1 MAWYRARR
9 VVSRARCVVL
19 VFAAVATLALVAS
32 PARLSAQQAQE
43 HAQGTQ
49 EAEGSRE
56 AEATQQLD
64 ENPTGL
70 ISRGL
75 LKSTAGLNLNDGDSL
90 FFPRFGS
97 SVDLRHVFNLGPGLP
112 LFYTGLS
119 TEYSYIPFQV
129 GAGLHVP
136 MIGLHGG
143 VDFPV
148 SPRLLLGLDLRGGY
162 YFAAGGGVLS
172 GGSAMLSAGGH
183 VKYQITPRFSLGLVG
198 SFRSI
203 FSIVPNPDFD
213 PNNSDAEPAATTLFQ
228 ADTGLETIY
237 HFGVPDL
244 TPFALGAFQTEV
256 IYPHLGAHY
265 NGAAIGTVR
274 IRHTGAYELQR
285 VNAALTI
292 DGLTGDERPL
302 NLAGTIRPGSFQE
315 ITLLLDPSFTGD
327 LAAEGGDAEA
337 VVELSYR
344 YRGWDRRQRL
354 RIPVEIAGTAD
365 LAWDDPARLALFVHP
380 EEETVIDAARRVA
393 DAVAPIGTKQ
403 LDPAVR
409 RAASA
414 YALAQTLAPEAEA
427 ENGQQAGSEAP
438 ATETAPAPEGS
449 AGTWA
454 ALSSPKETAAIRPF
468 ARDVLLGELAPTP
481 VSRAV
486 LYAALFERGGT
497 PAAFVTAGERL
508 FVAAAMETPPS
519 EIEQVFAAPD
529 TLLQHQ
535 GRSWFLLDPRDA
547 DGGFLTAHQE
557 AVAAVNNADGEPRIV
572 PLQSAWE
579 SYPPAKLH
587 SQSNPPLE
595 IDEAVLAEQFRRELA
610 GMVEWEIAPRVSALE
625 ERLAEAPDDIDLR
638 NELGVLYGRYHLYSQ
653 AQRIFSDIL
662 LDTEYVPTLLNAGNV
677 FFAQGEMRRALPF
690 YQRAFDQQPFNP
702 NVLLGLAKV
711 EHALENYGNT
721 DLAYQRLESI
731 APELAERYSYLT
743 LRGEDARRAAAVAEL
758 TDVVEWQVAE

>member
-1 MAWYRARR
+1 M
-9 VVSRARCVVL
+9 V
-19 VFAAVATLALVAS
+19 
-32 PARLSAQQAQE
+32 
-43 HAQGTQ
+43 
-49 EAEGSRE
+49 
-56 AEATQQLD
+56 
-64 ENPTGL
+64 
-70 ISRGL
+70 
-75 LKSTAGLNLNDGDSL
+75 
-90 FFPRFGS
+90 
-97 SVDLRHVFNLGPGLP
+97 
-112 LFYTGLS
+112 
-119 TEYSYIPFQV
+119 
-129 GAGLHVP
+129 
-136 MIGLHGG
+136 GLHGG

-148 SPRLLLGLDLRGGY
+148 LPRFLLGLDLRGGY
-162 YFAAGGGVLS
+162 YFAAGGGVLA

-183 VKYQITPRFSLGLVG
+183 AKYQITPRFSLGLVG

-213 PNNSDAEPAATTLFQ
+213 PNNPDEEPAATTLFQ
-228 ADTGLETIY
+228 ADAGLETIY

-244 TPFALGAFQTEV
+244 TPFALGEFQTEV

-265 NGAAIGTVR
+265 NSAALGTLR
-274 IRHTGAYELQR
+274 IRHTGGYELQS
-285 VNAALTI
+285 VNAELTV
-292 DGLTGDERPL
+292 DGLTDTARPL
-302 NLAGTIRPGSFQE
+302 RLAETIRPGSFRE
-315 ITLLLDPSFTGD
+315 VTLLLDPSFAGD

-380 EEETVIDAARRVA
+380 EEETVVDAARRVA
-393 DAVAPIGTKQ
+393 DAVEPIGTKQ

-409 RAASA
+409 RAAAA
-414 YALAQTLAPEAEA
+414 YALAQTLAAEA
-427 ENGQQAGSEAP
+427 AES
-438 ATETAPAPEGS
+438 TETTPPTS
-449 AGTWA
+449 AGTWE
-454 ALSSPKETAAIRPF
+454 ALSSPKETAAILPF

-486 LYAALFERGGT
+486 LYAALFERRGT
-497 PAAFVTAGERL
+497 PAAFITVGDRL
-508 FVAAAMETPPS
+508 LVAAAMETPPS
-519 EIEQVFAAPD
+519 EIDEVFAAPD
-529 TLLQHQ
+529 ALIQHQ
-535 GRSWFLLDPRDA
+535 GRSWFLLDPRNV

-557 AVAAVNNADGEPRIV
+557 AVAAVNNAEGEPRIV
-572 PLQSAWE
+572 PLRSAWE

-587 SQSNPPLE
+587 AQSNPPLD

-610 GMVEWEIAPRVSALE
+610 GMVEWEIAPRVAALE
-625 ERLAEAPDDIDLR
+625 RRLGEAPEDIDLR
-638 NELGVLYGRYHLYSQ
+638 NELGVLYGRYNLYPQ

-662 LDTEYVPTLLNAGNV
+662 LDTEYVPTLLNAGSV

-721 DLAYQRLESI
+721 ELAYQRLESI

-743 LRGEDARRAAAVAEL
+743 LRGEEARRAAAVAEL